1 METVDNLRESL
12 ANHVCSQHLLH
23 AFMNQSGS
31 RITILCCC
39 KQFNNHLKK
48 DIEKVMGED
57 YVQKNLRFIIGSVDY
72 VH

>member
-1 METVDNLRESL
+1 M
-12 ANHVCSQHLLH
+12 NHT
-23 AFMNQSGS
+23 GR

-39 KQFNNHLKK
+39 KQFNDHLRK

-57 YVQKNLRFIIGSVDY
+57 YVKTNLRFIIGSVDY